1 MTAEKLYERTA
12 RQLGEQMEQ
21 GIYRP
26 GDRLPGVRRLS
37 RQFGVSISTV
47 VHALSLLEDGGR
59 IEARPR
65 SGYYVRERIETRT
78 EQPEISRPD
87 VRPMPVTGQALV
99 LRLVQAANEEG
110 VVQLGA
116 AVPAPDFL
124 PTRAIQRALAAAA
137 RHGGDSLATYQFPP
151 GQAELRRQIARR
163 MSDAG
168 CRVSPDEI
176 IVTSG
181 CQEALVLALR
191 ATTSP
196 GDVVAI
202 ESPSFY
208 GLLQAIESL
217 GLKALEIPTDP
228 VTGISLEALELAL
241 EKWPVGACV
250 LTANFSNPLGGCMP
264 DEKKRALVSLLAAR
278 CIPLVE
284 DDIYGDLGFEGR
296 RPAALAAF
304 DARHED
310 IIYCASFSKTL
321 SPGLRLGWIV
331 PGRWR
336 EKVEYLKYVNSL
348 AAPTLSQLAV
358 AEFLRHGGYDRH
370 LRRVRRAYAGQ
381 VGRMIEAVGRY
392 FPEGT
397 RVTQPRGG
405 FVIWLALPEQTD
417 ALALCREAMAR
428 RISIAPGPIFSPS
441 GKYRN
446 CIRLNCAQ
454 PWDDRLESALETLG
468 GLARRLASTTGTA

>member
-1 MTAEKLYERTA
+1 
-12 RQLGEQMEQ
+12 
-21 GIYRP
+21 
-26 GDRLPGVRRLS
+26 
-37 RQFGVSISTV
+37 
-47 VHALSLLEDGGR
+47 
-59 IEARPR
+59 
-65 SGYYVRERIETRT
+65 
-78 EQPEISRPD
+78 
-87 VRPMPVTGQALV
+87 
-99 LRLVQAANEEG
+99 
-110 VVQLGA
+110 
-116 AVPAPDFL
+116 
-124 PTRAIQRALAAAA
+124 
-137 RHGGDSLATYQFPP
+137 
-151 GQAELRRQIARR
+151 

-264 DEKKRALVSLLAAR
+264 DEKKRALVSLLAA
-278 CIPLVE
+278 CGIPLVE

-304 DARHED
+304 DARHEGV
-310 IIYCASFSKTL
+310 IYCASFSKTL

-348 AAPTLSQLAV
+348 AAPTLSQHAV

-370 LRRVRRAYAGQ
+370 LRQVRRAYAGQ

-428 RISIAPGPIFSPS
+428 RISIAPGPIFSAS

-468 GLARRLASTTGTA
+468 GLASRLASATGTA